1 VGSFE
6 KSGYDSS
13 EKNCIRYQGHDFTVT
28 GKFTYRT
35 KHFPFVQCNLVF
47 FPVTRNSYHVTRKG
61 FVSLYQ
67 GKQNDT
73 RENVHRSHGIITFY
87 NVKSSW
93 FQDLIPLEMGSD
105 RPIGHVIMSDA
116 TEEEPDETL
125 EEGYDP
131 KADGQT
137 TSSSDSEIQELSVR
151 SSRNFEIHWT
161 LGVTG
166 RAH

>member
-1 VGSFE
+1 ME
-6 KSGYDSS
+6 LLP
-13 EKNCIRYQGHDFTVT
+13 C
-28 GKFTYRT
+28 
-35 KHFPFVQCNLVF
+35 
-47 FPVTRNSYHVTRKG
+47 
-61 FVSLYQ
+61 
-67 GKQNDT
+67 
-73 RENVHRSHGIITFY
+73 Y

-93 FQDLIPLEMGSD
+93 FHDLIPLDMGSD
-105 RPIGHVIMSDA
+105 RPIGHVIRSDA

-125 EEGYDP
+125 EEGDGP

-137 TSSSDSEIQELSVR
+137 TSASDSEIQELSVR

>member
-1 VGSFE
+1 M
-6 KSGYDSS
+6 
-13 EKNCIRYQGHDFTVT
+13 IH
-28 GKFTYRT
+28 GKMFIV
-35 KHFPFVQCNLVF
+35 PMELLPC
-47 FPVTRNSYHVTRKG
+47 
-61 FVSLYQ
+61 
-67 GKQNDT
+67 
-73 RENVHRSHGIITFY
+73 Y

-93 FQDLIPLEMGSD
+93 FQDLIPLDMGSD

-125 EEGYDP
+125 EEGDGP

-137 TSSSDSEIQELSVR
+137 TSASDSEIQELSVR

-166 RAH
+166 RSH